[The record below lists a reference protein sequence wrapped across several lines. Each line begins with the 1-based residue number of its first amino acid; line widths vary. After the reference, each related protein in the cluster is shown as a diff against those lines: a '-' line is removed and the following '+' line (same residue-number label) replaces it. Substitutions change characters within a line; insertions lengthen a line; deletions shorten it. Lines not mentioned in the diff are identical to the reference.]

1 MEETFTWIL
10 IAFLF
15 FAGIYFIAV
24 AERYFYSNRFDITYP
39 IRKLFYLFHQEDIKP
54 AQRDSVFYETAPFLF
69 VAAVIAA
76 FSILPLTE
84 NTVLVPMATGGLFL
98 NAALA
103 YIMVAMVM
111 AGWSANGVYSMIGG
125 WRFLAQLIAY
135 SMPVVMTITAAVMR
149 AESISLIKIVESQ
162 QSLWNILYQPI
173 GFVLFYL
180 SAMALSFLPPFDL
193 PLSRSELAG
202 GVWAEFTGVRLLV
215 FRTGRLMLILTLSVS
230 IVVLF
235 LGGWYGP
242 WLPGFGWMILKTAVV
257 SVSLMVAGKKVSRL
271 HHDQLLSWSWKYLT
285 PAALF
290 NIFYV
295 GVILLL

>member
-1 MEETFTWIL
+1 MTEWIKWTIVAASL
-10 IAFLF
+10 L
-15 FAGIYFIAV
+15 AGIYFLAV
-24 AERYFYSNRFDITYP
+24 TERWFYTGKFSVMHPFRQFF
-39 IRKLFYLFHQEDIKP
+39 RLFIQEEIKP
-54 AQRDSVFYETAPFLF
+54 SQRDKIFYETAPVLF
-69 VAAVIAA
+69 AAAVLGA

-84 NTVLVPMATGGLFL
+84 NTVIVNMATGGLFL

-103 YIMVAMVM
+103 YIMVSMLM
-111 AGWSANGVYSMIGG
+111 AGWSANGVYSLIGG

-162 QSLWNILYQPI
+162 VQLWNIVYQPV

-180 SAMALSFLPPFDL
+180 SAMAISFLPPFDL
-193 PLSRSELAG
+193 PVSKGELAG
-202 GVWAEFTGVRLLV
+202 GVWSEFTGVRLLV
-215 FRTGRLMLILTLSVS
+215 FKLCRLMLILTLSVS

-242 WLPGFGWMILKTAVV
+242 LLPQFVWIALKTAVV
-257 SVSLMVAGKKVSRL
+257 AISLLVAGRKFSRIG
-271 HHDQLLSWSWKYLT
+271 HDQLLSWSWKFAT